1 MTRHK
6 SFKTRVRTRMDKTG
20 ESYTTARRRL
30 VDAAAPETRPTAGDT
45 APGAVKAQGRSEA
58 VRERTGRD
66 WDEWFAL
73 LDTWGAAE
81 RTHTEVARW
90 LVQTHEVDGWWAQN
104 VTVAYEQ
111 ARGLRVPGQRG
122 DGTFSISAGKT
133 VAVPVE
139 RLYEAFADAALRE
152 KWLPDAGIRV
162 RTATAPKS
170 FRADWAGGPTRI
182 AVGFVAKGE
191 GKAQVGVAHERLAD
205 AEAAA
210 EMKTYWRDRLA
221 ALKVLLER

>member
-30 VDAAAPETRPTAGDT
+30 VDAPGPETPATPDDT
-45 APGAVKAQGRSEA
+45 APSAVKAQGRSEA

-111 ARGLRVPGQRG
+111 ARGLRVPGQRA
-122 DGTFSISAGKT
+122 DGSFSITASKT

-139 RLYEAFADAALRE
+139 RLYEAFADATLRA
-152 KWLPDAGIRV
+152 KWLPGAEIHV
-162 RTATAPKS
+162 RTAAVPKS
-170 FRADWAGGPTRI
+170 LRGGWAGGPTRI
-182 AVGFVAKGE
+182 AVGFVAKGA
-191 GKAQVGVAHERLAD
+191 GKAQVGVAHERLVD

-210 EMKTYWRDRLA
+210 EMKIYWRDRLA